1 MFPLTS
7 GSPSF
12 LIKMEE
18 DADKCWTSSQRIEFV
33 ALFLTVKHLLP
44 LTMGTWRGVCRTVEG
59 KKIVSGYFLLCCITD
74 KNDAGGQWVG
84 KNGEKHSLEF
94 AGCWFVQNEGSALTF
109 FVLSVLEAEIPFPHC
124 FLCDSNRIT
133 CFTHSSHWEEHE
145 EDVVVHTGY
154 SVRQNKK
161 NGCNSLPHAL
171 SQVYFLWILFGSS
184 IYLYLVMLSLIKL
197 FSYLKETLPQ
207 NSKIRIVRNVA

>member
-59 KKIVSGYFLLCCITD
+59 KKLYLVTSCCAVSLI

-84 KNGEKHSLEF
+84 KNGGKAFLGVCRLLICTKWGLGPYFFCAFCSWSRNPFSSLF
-94 AGCWFVQNEGSALTF
+94 LVWLQQDHMLHTF
-109 FVLSVLEAEIPFPHC
+109 KPLGRTWRRCSGTYWIFCQAE
-124 FLCDSNRIT
+124 
-133 CFTHSSHWEEHE
+133 
-145 EDVVVHTGY
+145 
-154 SVRQNKK
+154 
-161 NGCNSLPHAL
+161 
-171 SQVYFLWILFGSS
+171 
-184 IYLYLVMLSLIKL
+184 
-197 FSYLKETLPQ
+197 
-207 NSKIRIVRNVA
+207 